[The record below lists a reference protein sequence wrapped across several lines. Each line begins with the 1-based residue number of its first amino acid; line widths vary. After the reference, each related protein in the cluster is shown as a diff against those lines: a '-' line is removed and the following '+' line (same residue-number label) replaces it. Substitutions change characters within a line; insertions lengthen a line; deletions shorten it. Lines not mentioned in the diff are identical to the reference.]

1 MNVKYTNRDINN
13 IYWGILIV
21 ILLTLINNGYFES
34 GVISIVIYAIQMFM
48 IMSLALKER
57 GLLSRIF
64 NKPIILLSAIII
76 IANILSSTYDADY
89 SLLIKYFG
97 YIVALCVG
105 FNTANNINIRLSNTL
120 LIGIVLVPLFM
131 VVVFDKSP
139 VKDTFF
145 PNTNNF
151 VFWGAVSSLLYY
163 ISSSNKRKYR
173 TAIIILLA
181 YILAGSTIGIVLA
194 LMAAITFVNV
204 RSIKSF
210 AFVSFTFIILI
221 LLISYSDIAIFT
233 RIRAVIQT
241 LSYADIRSINDIE
254 NLNLYELN
262 QYANAGERS
271 DNTSALW
278 RIQQWLGLISAFLNK
293 WYYTLL
299 VGLGDNYTTYKT
311 GLPPHNDFL
320 KILCEYGVIV
330 FIAYFKYI
338 IRAIRILYNSNYI
351 YIVLTIVIF
360 HFSENLIHTFPTNFT
375 FYFCI
380 GYACAKTLDNDKK
393 IEYENTS
400 NK

>member
-173 TAIIILLA
+173 TSIIILLA

-221 LLISYSDIAIFT
+221 LLVSYSDIAIFT

-299 VGLGDNYTTYKT
+299 IGLGDNYTTYKT

-320 KILCEYGVIV
+320 KILCEYGMIV

-393 IEYENTS
+393 LEYENTS
-400 NK
+400 N

>member
-48 IMSLALKER
+48 IMSLALKEK

-204 RSIKSF
+204 KSIKSF

-221 LLISYSDIAIFT
+221 LLVSYSDIAIFT

-278 RIQQWLGLISAFLNK
+278 RIQQWLGLISAFFNK

-393 IEYENTS
+393 LEYENTS
-400 NK
+400 N

>member
-173 TAIIILLA
+173 TFIIILLA

-221 LLISYSDIAIFT
+221 LLVSYSDIAIFT

-299 VGLGDNYTTYKT
+299 IGLGDNYTTYKT

-320 KILCEYGVIV
+320 KILCEYGMIV

-393 IEYENTS
+393 LEYENTS
-400 NK
+400 N